1 MTSIS
6 IAAKASRDI
15 KSHVATLE
23 ADHGPA
29 GAHAACALVKL
40 AYAGP
45 HHRAKMVGVGAVKP
59 LVQLLRDGAA
69 AGGGPGFSA
78 VDAACKIVGV
88 LAYDGSAI
96 ARVLVTAGVAQPLVA
111 LLSTDAAAAAAL
123 AIQTL
128 LTKAGP
134 LAAFSKAHAP
144 LRRLLLDGA
153 SDDRA
158 RYAAGSAL
166 SALDEGLGRE
176 AARLLRIVTP
186 S

>member
-1 MTSIS
+1 M
-6 IAAKASRDI
+6 
-15 KSHVATLE
+15 
-23 ADHGPA
+23 G
-29 GAHAACALVKL
+29 G
-40 AYAGP
+40 
-45 HHRAKMVGVGAVKP
+45 VKP

-78 VDAACKIVGV
+78 VAAACKIVGV

-134 LAAFSKAHAP
+134 LAVFSKAHAP
-144 LRRLLLDGA
+144 LRRLLLA
-153 SDDRA
+153 FTDDRA

-166 SALDEGLGRE
+166 SALDGGLGRD